1 MYCLNRKNFQLQ
13 FIIIILC
20 EILNYCNNCYK
31 PQFMKPLNPTTTPT
45 AGSLT
50 SIIPAKTYHGISD
63 PGTGGVVLEP
73 GWQVLC
79 CNIIYKHLTSVTS
92 RPGTD
97 LQMDAGTGSCKRM
110 RGQVPAVAAVTI
122 KILLNFFFSFF
133 CFFSLTTPSPNTAHN
148 NELGPLF

>member
-1 MYCLNRKNFQLQ
+1 
-13 FIIIILC
+13 
-20 EILNYCNNCYK
+20 
-31 PQFMKPLNPTTTPT
+31 MKPLNSTTTPT

-122 KILLNFFFSFF
+122 KILLNFFSLSFVFSPSPLLPLTQHIITSSDPY
-133 CFFSLTTPSPNTAHN
+133 FSLIRV
-148 NELGPLF
+148 EGM